1 MVKVIM
7 ITFFLNDIK
16 IMFKSCLFCIVFQN
30 YIKKYKDKFT
40 MYINLLLYIDY
51 QKLEDYKK

>member
-1 MVKVIM
+1 
-7 ITFFLNDIK
+7 
-16 IMFKSCLFCIVFQN
+16 MFKLCLFCIVFQN

-40 MYINLLLYIDY
+40 IYINLLLYIDY